1 MMGGRI
7 SMMRNVLNITEV
19 LIMQL
24 ADTPQKASCNDE
36 ENECQCYTHNSVV
49 EMIPLLFNFRQSY
62 GKRLI

>member
-7 SMMRNVLNITEV
+7 SMMRNILHIAEV

-24 ADTPQKASCNDE
+24 ADTPEEASYNEE

-49 EMIPLLFNFRQSY
+49 EMIPLFFNFRQSY

>member
-24 ADTPQKASCNDE
+24 ADPPEEASYNEE

-49 EMIPLLFNFRQSY
+49 EMIPFYFNFRQSY